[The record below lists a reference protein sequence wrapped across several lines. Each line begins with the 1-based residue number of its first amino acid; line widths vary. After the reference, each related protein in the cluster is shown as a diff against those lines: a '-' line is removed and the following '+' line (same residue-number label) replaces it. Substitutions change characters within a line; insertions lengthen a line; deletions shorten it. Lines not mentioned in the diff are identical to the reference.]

1 MNKYLKL
8 VTTSLACVLIVMFCG
23 IIYGYITRGRLTFI
37 YAFNANFLI
46 GSVLIASGILKLFIP
61 SFKRDKLTDHS
72 TYIERAGE
80 EREARQEKA
89 NELLYIG
96 ILNVIITG
104 VIQVVL
110 WLIV

>member
-1 MNKYLKL
+1 ML
-8 VTTSLACVLIVMFCG
+8 CG
-23 IIYGYITRGRLTFI
+23 IIYGYIAMGRLTFL
-37 YAFNANFLI
+37 YGFNVNFLI

-61 SFKRDKLTDHS
+61 SLKRDKLTDHS

-89 NELLYIG
+89 NELLYMG
-96 ILNVIITG
+96 LLNVVITG